1 MKNKNGFVMTET
13 LIVTVFLITIFTFV
27 YVSIVPLMGKYDDL
41 SYRNA
46 DIDIVYKLHNI
57 RKLINKDSHKNNII
71 LFDFKRITCSDLDDE
86 NLCDELMS
94 MLELRTDNVDNYIL
108 VFTSNIHDNLDN
120 FNNLEVDTNKELY
133 NYLVK
138 NDKLEEKALVLLDT
152 KKHTVAYLAIR

>member
-1 MKNKNGFVMTET
+1 MKNNNGFVMTET

-27 YVSIVPLMGKYDDL
+27 YISIVPLMGKYDDL

-57 RKLINKDSHKNNII
+57 RKLINNDSHKNNII

-120 FNNLEVDTNKELY
+120 FNDLEIDTNKELY